1 MKRTRFLTTEETNGL
16 QTAGVK
22 FNERH
27 LYSLSD
33 LEKMNDEEL
42 FSCLASF
49 QSVINHDGDYIGLCD
64 IVCRLSEYINNYD
77 SKD

>member
-1 MKRTRFLTTEETNGL
+1 MKRARILTVEETSGL
-16 QTAGVK
+16 QTAVVK

-27 LYSLSD
+27 LYLISE

-49 QSVINHDGDYIGLCD
+49 QSVINHDGDYIGLCE
-64 IVCRLSEYINNYD
+64 IVSRLAEYINNYD